1 MTKPLLTTLALA
13 VALTASG
20 CAMLEPQLPAANA
33 TIPADWPLPPTTAAA
48 KSPATANGS
57 TTTGTAA
64 AEQAVADIGWRDFF
78 SDPKLEDLIARA
90 LDNNRDLRV
99 AVLNVERA
107 RSLYG
112 IQRAD
117 RFPSVAANAGLSRT
131 GGNVANPGDVYS
143 AAIGVGFEL
152 DLFGRVHNLSQAA
165 LQQYFAQEEARRS
178 AQLALIAEI
187 AGTYLALA
195 ADMESQRVA
204 QATLDNQQKAY
215 DLVVKRHD
223 LGAVSALDL
232 AQSRTTV
239 ESARADAARY
249 AGLVATGTN
258 ALRLLVG
265 APVDAAMLPQ
275 GFDIAVSGIAPL
287 PAQLPAQ
294 VLLRRPD
301 VQQAEHLLRSANA
314 NIGAARAAFF
324 PSISL
329 TGSVGTASNELSGL
343 FGSGT
348 RIWSFIPQITL
359 PIFQGGRLRA
369 NLGVA
374 TADRDIALAR
384 FEKSIQAGFREVADA
399 LALTRSL
406 ADRRTAQQAL
416 LDAASRAHD
425 LSKVRYDQGRDS
437 FLNLLDAQRSLYAAQ
452 QGLVSAQLAEQANR
466 VTLYKVLG
474 GGWMEQAK

>member
-1 MTKPLLTTLALA
+1 MNKPILTALVMA
-13 VALTASG
+13 IALTAGG
-20 CAMLEPQLPAANA
+20 CAMLEPQLPAANPS
-33 TIPADWPLPPTTAAA
+33 IPADWPLPPTTAANVA
-48 KSPATANGS
+48 PPATVS
-57 TTTGTAA
+57 TAA
-64 AEQAVADIGWRDFF
+64 VADAQAAVADIGWRDFF
-78 SDPKLEDLIARA
+78 SDPKLEELIARA
-90 LDNNRDLRV
+90 LENNRDLRV

-107 RSLYG
+107 RALYN

-117 RFPSVAANAGLSRT
+117 RFPSVDASAGLSRL
-131 GGNVANPGDVYS
+131 GGNYVNPGSIYS
-143 AAIGVGFEL
+143 ASIGVGFEL

-178 AQLALIAEI
+178 AQLSLIGEI

-195 ADMESQRVA
+195 ADMEAQRVA

-215 DLVVKRHD
+215 DLIARRHD
-223 LGAVSALDL
+223 LGAVSALDV

-239 ESARADAARY
+239 ESARADVARY

-258 ALRLLVG
+258 AMRLLVG
-265 APVDAAMLPQ
+265 AQVDASMLPQ

-287 PAQLPAQ
+287 PAQMPAQ
-294 VLLRRPD
+294 ALLRRPD

-343 FGSGT
+343 FSSGT
-348 RIWSFIPQITL
+348 RIWSFIPQITM

-369 NLGVA
+369 NLGA
-374 TADRDIALAR
+374 APADRDIALAR
-384 FEKSIQAGFREVADA
+384 YEKAIQAGFREVADA
-399 LALTRSL
+399 LALTRTL

-416 LDAASRAHD
+416 LDASTRAYD
-425 LSKVRYDQGRDS
+425 LSKARYDRGRDS
-437 FLNLLDAQRSLYAAQ
+437 FLNLLDAQRSQYAAQ
-452 QGLVSAQLAEQANR
+452 QELVTAQLAEQANR

-474 GGWMEQAK
+474 GGWVEQSK